1 MGKDAIKHWFE
12 NRRKRIFENINEV
25 FSGCGEY
32 NKMELLDH
40 LMNVEMYMASFQ
52 PCYSLCNPLFARHVQ
67 QVQVHIYSTQRS
79 ENNLIQN
86 TELTKIIQVVPSATQ
101 V

>member
-40 LMNVEMYMASFQ
+40 LMQ
-52 PCYSLCNPLFARHVQ
+52 LL
-67 QVQVHIYSTQRS
+67 IYK
-79 ENNLIQN
+79 N
-86 TELTKIIQVVPSATQ
+86 
-101 V
+101 